1 MRIVANIPHPEM
13 RVSIFQ
19 MNQKYI
25 LKLEW
30 GPLEQAFK
38 WDEYDFADL
47 DAFLNHIKSSSI
59 FENSIERFK
68 LMLDEIRVD

>member
-1 MRIVANIPHPEM
+1 MRIIATIPHPEM
-13 RVSIFQ
+13 RISIFQ

-38 WDEYDFADL
+38 WDEYDFAGVEDFTQFVSNSDIFQNSL
-47 DAFLNHIKSSSI
+47 D
-59 FENSIERFK
+59 RFK
-68 LMLDEIRVD
+68 AMLLETRNS

>member
-1 MRIVANIPHPEM
+1 MRIVATIPHPEI

-38 WDEYDFADL
+38 WDEYDFAGIED
-47 DAFLNHIKSSSI
+47 FTQFVTNSNI
-59 FENSIERFK
+59 FPNSMERFR
-68 LMLDEIRVD
+68 LMLEEINP